1 MQSQIKS
8 IALPVLAI
16 LSLAG
21 CGSPTSNAS
30 GKAERDPED
39 YKSWLIA
46 RTEVGVKARLR
57 DPDTAEFSDVH
68 TTTYQGAEVV
78 CGTVFFDGG
87 GANPIT
93 DSLPDCVLIKL
104 SETRGIE
111 QLLDLMMEEA
121 FNSGDGQ
128 QASLDRLCEIL
139 IIRLLRHCIA
149 HGIASSGTLAGLAD
163 IRIAK
168 VMQAIHDQPSRAW
181 TLEDMAQTAGMSRAR
196 FAAHFKTQTGTTPAN
211 YLASWRLM
219 LAQKLMKKGLAL
231 KRIAV
236 EVGYGS
242 SSALARAFARAF
254 DCSPLQWLQA
264 HSASLTPDLG

>member
-78 CGTVFFDGG
+78 CGHVNAKNGFGGMTGRQKFVGTGDTVFVEEDG
-87 GANPIT
+87 A
-93 DSLPDCVLIKL
+93 SAVQEAW
-104 SETRGIE
+104 S
-111 QLLDLMMEEA
+111 MM
-121 FNSGDGQ
+121 G
-128 QASLDRLCEIL
+128 C
-139 IIRLLRHCIA
+139 
-149 HGIASSGTLAGLAD
+149 
-163 IRIAK
+163 
-168 VMQAIHDQPSRAW
+168 
-181 TLEDMAQTAGMSRAR
+181 
-196 FAAHFKTQTGTTPAN
+196 
-211 YLASWRLM
+211 
-219 LAQKLMKKGLAL
+219 
-231 KRIAV
+231 
-236 EVGYGS
+236 
-242 SSALARAFARAF
+242 
-254 DCSPLQWLQA
+254 
-264 HSASLTPDLG
+264 